1 MKTNGDSRMGLKR
14 MSAESRCAVAK
25 PSIPIAIEGYNV
37 KIFTDNIEENALEQ
51 IKELLSIDVFSDKK
65 IRIMPDVHA
74 GAGCV
79 IGFTGDLGDKVI
91 PNIVGVDIGCGMRIL
106 NLGKLSEI
114 DFHAFHEH
122 ILGNVPSG
130 MWVRED
136 KRGFKPLVGEEMEIY
151 REAKQLVTELYCYRE
166 IKDSG
171 RINKAIGSLGGGN
184 HFIELDKDDEGNVY
198 LVIHTGSRNLG
209 KQVADIYQAKAVKHL
224 TDGADEFEETIKR
237 TIEEYK
243 SAGRRSEL
251 QSVIKKMRKEH
262 QDAEPNLPAALCYVE
277 GEGREHYL
285 HDMRLCQRWAVLNR
299 KLISL
304 LLIRFFFDKL
314 KSDKVDDFP
323 GVEVKEEFESV
334 HNYISDENIIR
345 KGSISAAEGE
355 RCIIPLN
362 MRDGS
367 LLCTGKGNP
376 DWNYSAPHGA
386 GRVLSRTQAYEKIT
400 IEDFEASMQ
409 GIYSESVNDFTRDE
423 SPMVYKPAEEI
434 IANIGDTVTI
444 DTIIRPIFNFKAS

>member
-1 MKTNGDSRMGLKR
+1 MKTID
-14 MSAESRCAVAK
+14 
-25 PSIPIAIEGYNV
+25 GYDV
-37 KIFTDNIEENALEQ
+37 KIFTDNIEETALEQ

-91 PNIVGVDIGCGMRIL
+91 PNIVGVDIGCGMRVL
-106 NLGKLSEI
+106 NLGRISNI
-114 DFHAFHEH
+114 DYHAFHEH
-122 ILGNVPSG
+122 IRGNVPSG
-130 MWVRED
+130 KIVRED
-136 KRGFKPLVGEEMEIY
+136 RFGFTPLAGEEMDIY

-166 IKDSG
+166 LKDSG

-184 HFIELDKDDEGNVY
+184 HFIELDKDDEDNVY

-209 KQVADIYQAKAVKHL
+209 KQVADIYQAKAIKHL
-224 TDGADEFEETIKR
+224 TAGADEFEQTIRR

-243 SAGRRSEL
+243 AAGRRAEL
-251 QSVIKKMRKEH
+251 QNVIKRMHKEY
-262 QDAEPNLPAALCYVE
+262 QDAEPALPADLCYVE

-285 HDMRLCQRWAVLNR
+285 HDMRLCQRWAALNR

-304 LLIRFFFDKL
+304 LLMRFFLD
-314 KSDKVDDFP
+314 
-323 GVEVKEEFESV
+323 VEVKEEFESV

-345 KGSISAAEGE
+345 KGSISAAKGE

-367 LLCTGKGNP
+367 LICTGKGNP

-400 IEDFEASMQ
+400 MEDFEASMQ

-423 SPMVYKPAEEI
+423 SPMVYKPTEEI
-434 IANIGDTVTI
+434 IANIGDTVSI
-444 DTIIRPIFNFKAS
+444 DTIIRPIFNFKASK

>member
-1 MKTNGDSRMGLKR
+1 MKT
-14 MSAESRCAVAK
+14 
-25 PSIPIAIEGYNV
+25 IEGYDV
-37 KIFTDNIEENALEQ
+37 KIFTDNIEENALAQ
-51 IKELLSIDVFSDKK
+51 IKELLSIDVFADKK

-79 IGFTGDLGDKVI
+79 IGFTGNLGDKVI

-106 NLGKLSEI
+106 NLGKLS
-114 DFHAFHEH
+114 DLDYHAFHEH
-122 ILGNVPSG
+122 IRANVPSG
-130 MWVRED
+130 MIVRED
-136 KRGFKPLVGEEMEIY
+136 RFGFKSLVGDEMEIY
-151 REAKQLVTELYCYRE
+151 RQAKRLVAELHCYRNL
-166 IKDSG
+166 KDSG

-184 HFIELDKDDEGNVY
+184 HFIELDKDDDGNVY

-224 TDGADEFEETIKR
+224 TDGNDEFEETIKR

-243 SAGRRSEL
+243 ASGRRSEL
-251 QSVIKKMRKEH
+251 QSVIKKMRHEHKES
-262 QDAEPNLPAALCYVE
+262 EPSLPSALCYVE
-277 GEGREHYL
+277 GNTRDEYL
-285 HDMRLCQRWAVLNR
+285 HDMRLCQRWASLNR
-299 KLISL
+299 RLIAML
-304 LLIRFFFDKL
+304 LMRFFPD
-314 KSDKVDDFP
+314 
-323 GVEVKEEFESV
+323 VEVKEMFESV
-334 HNYISDENIIR
+334 HNYISDDNIIR
-345 KGSISAAEGE
+345 KGSISASVGE

-386 GRVLSRTQAYEKIT
+386 GRVLSRTQAYEKISM
-400 IEDFEASMQ
+400 EDFKASMQ

>member
-1 MKTNGDSRMGLKR
+1 MKTNDESRMGLKR

-25 PSIPIAIEGYNV
+25 PSIPIAIEGYDV
-37 KIFTDNIEENALEQ
+37 KIFTDNIEETALRQ

-122 ILGNVPSG
+122 IRGNVPSG
-130 MWVRED
+130 MIVREH
-136 KRGFKPLVGEEMEIY
+136 RFGFKPLVGEEMEIY

-184 HFIELDKDDEGNVY
+184 HFIELDKDDDDNVY

-243 SAGRRSEL
+243 AAGRRSEL
-251 QSVIKKMRKEH
+251 QSVIKKMRKELH
-262 QDAEPNLPAALCYVE
+262 DAEPNLPAALCYVE

-304 LLIRFFFDKL
+304 LLMRFFPD
-314 KSDKVDDFP
+314 
-323 GVEVKEEFESV
+323 VEVKEEFESV
-334 HNYISDENIIR
+334 HNYISDENVIR

-376 DWNYSAPHGA
+376 DWNFSAPHGA

-400 IEDFEASMQ
+400 MEDFEASMK

-434 IANIGDTVTI
+434 IANIGDTVII
-444 DTIIRPIFNFKAS
+444 DTIIRPIFNFKASK

>member
-1 MKTNGDSRMGLKR
+1 MK
-14 MSAESRCAVAK
+14 V
-25 PSIPIAIEGYNV
+25 
-37 KIFTDNIEENALEQ
+37 FTDNVEDVALDQ
-51 IKELLSIDVFSDKK
+51 IRQLLSINVFSDRK

-91 PNIVGVDIGCGMRIL
+91 PNIVGVDIGCGMRTL
-106 NLGKLSEI
+106 KLGHLPDI

-122 ILGNVPSG
+122 IRANVPSG
-130 MWVRED
+130 KIVREE
-136 KRGFKPLVGEEMEIY
+136 RLGFKPLSGEEMDIY
-151 REAKQLVTELYCYRE
+151 REAKKLVAQLYCYRS
-166 IKDSG
+166 IKDTP
-171 RINKAIGSLGGGN
+171 RINRAIGSLGGGN

-209 KQVADIYQAKAVKHL
+209 KQVAEIYQAHAVKHL
-224 TDGADEFEETIKR
+224 TEGADDLEETVRR

-243 SAGRRSEL
+243 AVGRRSEL
-251 QSVIKKMRKEH
+251 QEVVKKMRREFK
-262 QDAEPNLPAALCYVE
+262 AANPSLPAELCYVE
-277 GEGREHYL
+277 GEVREQYL

-304 LLIRFFFDKL
+304 LLLRFF
-314 KSDKVDDFP
+314 P
-323 GVEVKEEFESV
+323 EVEVLEEFESV
-334 HNYISDENIIR
+334 HNYISDDNIIR
-345 KGSISAAEGE
+345 KGAISAAEGE

-376 DWNYSAPHGA
+376 DWNRSAPHGA
-386 GRVLSRTQAYEKIT
+386 GRVMSRSQAYQKIT
-400 IEDFEASMQ
+400 MADFEASMQ
-409 GIYSESVNDFTRDE
+409 GIYSESVNEFTRDE

-434 IANIGDTVTI
+434 IANIGDTVRI

>member
-1 MKTNGDSRMGLKR
+1 MKTNEDSRMGMKR
-14 MSAESRCAVAK
+14 MSAESLSAVAK
-25 PSIPIAIEGYNV
+25 PSIPIAIDGHDV
-37 KIFTDNIEENALEQ
+37 KIFTDNIEETALEQ

-91 PNIVGVDIGCGMRIL
+91 PNIVGVDIGCGMRVL
-106 NLGKLSEI
+106 NLGKITDI
-114 DFHAFHEH
+114 DFHSFNEH
-122 ILGNVPSG
+122 IRSNVPSG
-130 MWVRED
+130 KIVRED
-136 KRGFKPLVGEEMEIY
+136 HFGFNPLVGKEMDIY
-151 REAKQLVTELYCYRE
+151 REAKQLVMELYCYRE

-171 RINKAIGSLGGGN
+171 RINKSIGSLGGGN
-184 HFIELDKDDEGNVY
+184 HFIELDKDNEGNVY

-209 KQVADIYQAKAVKHL
+209 KQVADIYQAKAIKHL
-224 TDGADEFEETIKR
+224 TAGADEFEQAIKR

-243 SAGRRSEL
+243 AAGRRAEL
-251 QSVIKKMRKEH
+251 QSVIKRMRKEH

-304 LLIRFFFDKL
+304 LLLRF
-314 KSDKVDDFP
+314 FP
-323 GVEVKEEFESV
+323 GVEVNEEFESV

-376 DWNYSAPHGA
+376 DWNCSAPHGA

-400 IEDFEASMQ
+400 MEDFEASMQ

-434 IANIGDTVTI
+434 IANIGDTVNI
-444 DTIIRPIFNFKAS
+444 DTIIRPIFNFKASK

>member
-1 MKTNGDSRMGLKR
+1 MKTID
-14 MSAESRCAVAK
+14 
-25 PSIPIAIEGYNV
+25 GYDV
-37 KIFTDNIEENALEQ
+37 KLFTDNIEDSALEQ
-51 IKELLSIDVFSDKK
+51 IRELLSIDVFADKK

-79 IGFTGDLGDKVI
+79 IGFTGNLGDKVI

-106 NLGKLSEI
+106 NLGRLSGI
-114 DFHAFHEH
+114 DYHAFHEH
-122 ILGNVPSG
+122 ISGNVPSG
-130 MWVRED
+130 KIVRED
-136 KRGFKPLVGEEMEIY
+136 KFCFKPLVGEEMDIY
-151 REAKQLVTELYCYRE
+151 REAKRLVTELYCYRE

-184 HFIELDKDDEGNVY
+184 HFIELDKDDDDNVY

-224 TDGADEFEETIKR
+224 TDGADGFEETIKR

-243 SAGRRSEL
+243 AAGRRSEL

-262 QDAEPNLPAALCYVE
+262 QDAEPSLPAALCYVE

-304 LLIRFFFDKL
+304 LLMRFF
-314 KSDKVDDFP
+314 S

-376 DWNYSAPHGA
+376 DWNFSAPHGA

-400 IEDFEASMQ
+400 MEDFEASMK

-434 IANIGDTVTI
+434 IANIGDTVCI
-444 DTIIRPIFNFKAS
+444 DTIIRPIFNFKASK

>member
-1 MKTNGDSRMGLKR
+1 MKTNENSRTGLNR
-14 MSAESRCAVAK
+14 MSAENRCVVVK
-25 PSIPIAIEGYNV
+25 PSLPIVIEGYDV

-106 NLGKLSEI
+106 KLGKLADI
-114 DFHAFHEH
+114 NYHAFHEH
-122 ILGNVPSG
+122 IRDNVPSG
-130 MWVRED
+130 KIVRED
-136 KRGFKPLVGEEMEIY
+136 KFGFNPLVGEEMDIY
-151 REAKQLVTELYCYRE
+151 REAKKLVTELYCYRE

-184 HFIELDKDDEGNVY
+184 HFIELDKDDKGNVY

-209 KQVADIYQAKAVKHL
+209 KQVAEIYQKRAVKHL
-224 TDGADEFEETIKR
+224 TAGADEFEETIKR

-243 SAGRRSEL
+243 AAGRRTEL
-251 QSVIKKMRKEH
+251 QDVIKKMRREH
-262 QDAEPNLPAALCYVE
+262 KSAEPSLPADLCYVE
-277 GEGREHYL
+277 GEAREHYL
-285 HDMRLCQRWAVLNR
+285 HDMRICQRWAVLNR

-304 LLIRFFFDKL
+304 LLLRFFL
-314 KSDKVDDFP
+314 
-323 GVEVKEEFESV
+323 EVQVLEEFESV
-334 HNYISDENIIR
+334 HNYISDNNIIR

-376 DWNYSAPHGA
+376 DWNSSAPHGA

-400 IEDFEASMQ
+400 MEDFEASMQ
-409 GIYSESVNDFTRDE
+409 GIYSESVNDFTLDE
-423 SPMVYKPAEEI
+423 SPMVYKPASEI

-444 DTIIRPIFNFKAS
+444 DTIIRPIFNFKASK

>member
-1 MKTNGDSRMGLKR
+1 MKTNEDSRMGLKR
-14 MSAESRCAVAK
+14 MSAESWCAVTK
-25 PSIPIAIEGYNV
+25 PSIPIAIEGYDV
-37 KIFTDNIEENALEQ
+37 KIFTDNIEETALAQ
-51 IKELLSIDVFSDKK
+51 IKKLLSIDVFSDKK

-114 DFHAFHEH
+114 DFHSFNEH
-122 ILGNVPSG
+122 IRNNVPSG
-130 MWVRED
+130 KIVRED
-136 KRGFKPLVGEEMEIY
+136 RFGFKSLAGEEMDIY

-184 HFIELDKDDEGNVY
+184 HFIELDKDDDENVY

-209 KQVADIYQAKAVKHL
+209 KQVADIYQAKAIKHL
-224 TDGADEFEETIKR
+224 TAGADEFEQTIKR

-243 SAGRRSEL
+243 AAGRRAEL
-251 QSVIKKMRKEH
+251 QDVIKKMRREH
-262 QDAEPNLPAALCYVE
+262 QKAEPSLPAELCYVE
-277 GEGREHYL
+277 GEGREQYL

-304 LLIRFFFDKL
+304 LLLRF
-314 KSDKVDDFP
+314 FP

-334 HNYISDENIIR
+334 HNYISDDNIIR

-376 DWNYSAPHGA
+376 DWNCSAPHGA
-386 GRVLSRTQAYEKIT
+386 GRVLSRTQAYEKIKM
-400 IEDFEASMQ
+400 EDFEASMK

-423 SPMVYKPAEEI
+423 SPMAYKPAEEI

-444 DTIIRPIFNFKAS
+444 DTIIRPIFNFKASK

>member
-1 MKTNGDSRMGLKR
+1 MKK
-14 MSAESRCAVAK
+14 
-25 PSIPIAIEGYNV
+25 IEGYDV
-37 KIFTDNIEENALEQ
+37 KIFTDNIEENAMEQ
-51 IKELLSIDVFSDKK
+51 IKDLLSIDVFSDKK

-122 ILGNVPSG
+122 IRGNVPSG
-130 MWVRED
+130 MIVRED
-136 KRGFKPLVGEEMEIY
+136 RFGFKPLVGEEMDIY
-151 REAKQLVTELYCYRE
+151 REAKQLVTELHCYRE
-166 IKDSG
+166 LKDSG

-184 HFIELDKDDEGNVY
+184 HFIELDKDDEDNVY

-209 KQVADIYQAKAVKHL
+209 KQVAEIYQAKAVKHL
-224 TDGADEFEETIKR
+224 TPGADEFEQTIKN
-237 TIEEYK
+237 TIDEYK
-243 SAGRRSEL
+243 AAGRRDEL

-262 QDAEPNLPAALCYVE
+262 QEAEPRLPAALCYVE

-304 LLIRFFFDKL
+304 LLLRF
-314 KSDKVDDFP
+314 FP
-323 GVEVKEEFESV
+323 GVVVKEEFESV

-386 GRVLSRTQAYEKIT
+386 GRVLRRTQAYEKIT
-400 IEDFEASMQ
+400 MEDFEASMK

-434 IANIGDTVTI
+434 ITNIGDTVNI
-444 DTIIRPIFNFKAS
+444 DTIIRPIFNFKASK

>member
-1 MKTNGDSRMGLKR
+1 MKTID
-14 MSAESRCAVAK
+14 
-25 PSIPIAIEGYNV
+25 GYDV
-37 KIFTDNIEENALEQ
+37 KIFTDNIEETALEQ

-91 PNIVGVDIGCGMRIL
+91 PNIVGVDIGCGMRVL
-106 NLGKLSEI
+106 NLGRISNI
-114 DFHAFHEH
+114 DYHAFHEH
-122 ILGNVPSG
+122 IRGNVPSG
-130 MWVRED
+130 KIVRED
-136 KRGFKPLVGEEMEIY
+136 RFGFTPLAGEEMDIY

-166 IKDSG
+166 LKDSG

-184 HFIELDKDDEGNVY
+184 HFIELDKDDDNNVY

-209 KQVADIYQAKAVKHL
+209 KQVADIYQAKAIKHL
-224 TDGADEFEETIKR
+224 TAGADEFEQTIRR

-243 SAGRRSEL
+243 AAGRRAEL
-251 QSVIKKMRKEH
+251 QNVIKRMHKEY
-262 QDAEPNLPAALCYVE
+262 QDAEPALPADLCYVE

-285 HDMRLCQRWAVLNR
+285 HDMRLCQRWAALNR

-304 LLIRFFFDKL
+304 LLMRFFLD
-314 KSDKVDDFP
+314 
-323 GVEVKEEFESV
+323 VEVKEEFESV

-345 KGSISAAEGE
+345 KGSISAAKGE

-367 LLCTGKGNP
+367 LICTGKGNP

-400 IEDFEASMQ
+400 MEDFEASMQ

-423 SPMVYKPAEEI
+423 SPMVYKPTEEI
-434 IANIGDTVTI
+434 IANIGDTVSI
-444 DTIIRPIFNFKAS
+444 DTIIRPIFNFKASK